1 MPPKFRLPPKSWT
14 LNGGIFMNKTNKF
27 TYEFKLQCV
36 EAVIKGKRSAFDVAK
51 ENVIVRGN
59 LRLWIKRYELYGKAG
74 LRKKVY
80 QPYDITFKLKVLQS
94 IERENLSLRTACA
107 RFKIPSMSTI
117 IKWQRAYES
126 EGVQGLTNKPKG
138 PPPKMK
144 PPIKRKAKKSS
155 KPLTREQELLEELE
169 YLRAENALLKK
180 LQALVQADKKHKP

>member
-1 MPPKFRLPPKSWT
+1 
-14 LNGGIFMNKTNKF
+14 MNKTNKF

-126 EGVQGLTNKPKG
+126 EGVQGLTNKPKV
-138 PPPKMK
+138 PPSKMK
-144 PPIKRKAKKSS
+144 PPIKRKARKSS

-180 LQALVQADKKHKP
+180 LQALVQADKKQKP

>member
-1 MPPKFRLPPKSWT
+1 
-14 LNGGIFMNKTNKF
+14 MNKTNKF

-36 EAVIKGKRSAFDVAK
+36 EAVIKGKRSVFDVAK

-117 IKWQRAYES
+117 ISWQRAYEL
-126 EGVQGLTNKPKG
+126 EGMQGLNNKPKG
-138 PPPKMK
+138 RPSKMK
-144 PPIKRKAKKSS
+144 PPIKRKARKSS
-155 KPLTREQELLEELE
+155 KPLTREDELLKENE

-180 LQALVQADKKHKP
+180 LQALVQADKKQKP

>member
-1 MPPKFRLPPKSWT
+1 
-14 LNGGIFMNKTNKF
+14 MNKTTKF

-80 QPYDITFKLKVLQS
+80 HPYDITFKLKVLQS

-126 EGVQGLTNKPKG
+126 EGIQGLTNKPKG

-144 PPIKRKAKKSS
+144 PPIKRKARKSS

-180 LQALVQADKKHKP
+180 LQALVQADKKQKP